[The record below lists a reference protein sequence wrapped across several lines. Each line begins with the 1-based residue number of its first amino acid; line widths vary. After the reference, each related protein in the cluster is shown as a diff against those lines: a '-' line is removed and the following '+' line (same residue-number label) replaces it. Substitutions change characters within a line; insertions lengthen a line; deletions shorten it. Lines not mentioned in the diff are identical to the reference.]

1 MYHFVNL
8 AKLRAPLQ
16 QSKAPKSYIS
26 FLNIF
31 LTLNV
36 FTGCCLH
43 WTVKTHT
50 ANQHP
55 PKRKEQGS
63 LVQLCQSRK
72 LLRCVVFK
80 RHVKACYF
88 RQFLVKLFAILSHYK
103 LLKNLPCLLSG
114 NFVTQL
120 QVTFKEILLRPQM
133 SCCTGQ
139 FSCNLYL

>member
-1 MYHFVNL
+1 MYHFVDL

-16 QSKAPKSYIS
+16 QSKVPKSYIS

-43 WTVKTHT
+43 WTVKTHP

-88 RQFLVKLFAILSHYK
+88 RQFLVKLVCYFVA
-103 LLKNLPCLLSG
+103 LPCLLSR